1 MSNVCANETL
11 DAMCNVCGIHC
22 ATWIG
27 ENEHGDRE
35 YTLDCLD
42 EDERLVE
49 RKRIR
54 PAIHLGRRYYD
65 RDELVRYVAAL
76 TAEYADVP

>member
-11 DAMCNVCGIHC
+11 DAMCNVCGAHC

-35 YTLDCLD
+35 YTLDGLD
-42 EDERLVE
+42 EDGQRYIV
-49 RKRIR
+49 
-54 PAIHLGRRYYD
+54 IHTDLMEAVFALAGLLGCD
-65 RDELVRYVAAL
+65 LSDA
-76 TAEYADVP
+76 

>member
-11 DAMCNVCGIHC
+11 DAMCCVCGIHC

-27 ENEHGDRE
+27 ENELGERE

-42 EDERLVE
+42 EDGQRYIV
-49 RKRIR
+49 
-54 PAIHLGRRYYD
+54 IHTDLLEAVC
-65 RDELVRYVAAL
+65 ELAML
-76 TAEYADVP
+76 LECDLSDI